1 MNGASK
7 QVNQNPRPAFK
18 VLSSF
23 CLLYLQTRVK
33 YTVYICLMIHYNP
46 TSFILSW
53 ICLNISCISYFPTVS
68 V

>member
-33 YTVYICLMIHYNP
+33 YTVYIC
-46 TSFILSW
+46 
-53 ICLNISCISYFPTVS
+53 
-68 V
+68 